1 MATTKKTGFQ
11 PTLVHAYR
19 RQPHLNADGKEID
32 VPVVFDGE
40 KVLFKSN
47 AAGHIV
53 GLVQN
58 EATFKRLV
66 KEIPEAYIEY
76 AGGENIPEKKPETGP
91 AAPLGE
97 YVLTNGT
104 ESKVLDDMTDVQLRD
119 FAAQVGIEQE
129 ALPAVLTGDTL
140 KKAIFNTLNTG
151 A

>member
-53 GLVQN
+53 D
-58 EATFKRLV
+58 
-66 KEIPEAYIEY
+66 